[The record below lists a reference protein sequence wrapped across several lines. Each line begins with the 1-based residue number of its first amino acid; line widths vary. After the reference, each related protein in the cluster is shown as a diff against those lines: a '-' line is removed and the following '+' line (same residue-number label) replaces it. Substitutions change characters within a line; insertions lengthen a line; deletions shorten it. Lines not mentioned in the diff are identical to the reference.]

1 VSPAVL
7 ILAVVAAGSVPAAS
21 ALASARWPGRSPA
34 AAILLWQALGL
45 GWGLAAVGALAGL
58 GAGPGPGPAGTGQ
71 VGVVRAAL
79 AVAARVL
86 RDKAFWPGA
95 ADPLADLRLVSVAAG
110 LVLFA
115 LLCWVLVAAFAAVLR
130 ARRRHRDLLTLL
142 AHGDPKVPGALVVDY
157 PAAAAYCVP
166 GLRSRIVISAGALKL
181 LDQAELAAVL
191 AHERAHLRE
200 RHDLVLLPFNAL
212 LRAFRWSAVARRAE
226 GAVALLVEML
236 ADDHALRHRPARE
249 LATALIRVGAAG
261 SRVPSGALAIAG
273 AENGAGDD
281 GGGAGAAGGG
291 ARAGT
296 DAAGARAG
304 TDAAGASAAGAR
316 AGTDAA
322 GASAAGARAGT
333 DAASAEN
340 GADGGGEVAVRV
352 ARLLRPAP
360 GLSAAAL
367 ALVCGT
373 AGLLVAVPVTLL
385 FTSF

>member
-1 VSPAVL
+1 MSPAVL
-7 ILAVVAAGSVPAAS
+7 ILVVVAAGSVPAAS
-21 ALASARWPGRSPA
+21 ALASASWPGRSPA

-58 GAGPGPGPAGTGQ
+58 GARPGAPGLGHP
-71 VGVVRAAL
+71 GVVRAAL
-79 AVAARVL
+79 AVAVGMVRGT
-86 RDKAFWPGA
+86 AFRPAPAGLL
-95 ADPLADLRLVSVAAG
+95 DDLRLASVGAA

-166 GLRSRIVISAGALKL
+166 GLRSRIVISAGTLEL

-200 RHDLVLLPFNAL
+200 RHDLVLLPFTAL
-212 LRAFRWSAVARRAE
+212 LRAFRWSAVARQAAD
-226 GAVALLVEML
+226 AVALLVEML

-261 SRVPSGALAIAG
+261 SPVPSGALA
-273 AENGAGDD
+273 
-281 GGGAGAAGGG
+281 
-291 ARAGT
+291 
-296 DAAGARAG
+296 
-304 TDAAGASAAGAR
+304 ASAG
-316 AGTDAA
+316 
-322 GASAAGARAGT
+322 S
-333 DAASAEN
+333 
-340 GADGGGEVAVRV
+340 GEVAVRV
-352 ARLLRPAP
+352 ARLLQPAP
-360 GLSAAAL
+360 GLPAPVL

-373 AGLLVAVPVTLL
+373 AGLLVAVPAALL
-385 FTSF
+385 LISF